1 MLAAMARTG
10 AGTTRSEY
18 AKSCAVEALQV
29 LSGQSCESSVQH
41 ATAIMQLRHAT
52 ATHKCTMDL
61 RNKKKAPWIC
71 GTKTRKNNRMWICK
85 HATWRTAIILVLHA
99 AFDALMAEIL

>member
-61 RNKKKAPWIC
+61 RNKKKHHGSVAQKLEKITEC
-71 GTKTRKNNRMWICK
+71 GSANTQLGVRP
-85 HATWRTAIILVLHA
+85 
-99 AFDALMAEIL
+99 